1 MIGLQCRL
9 PSFRIGYSGS
19 KEEVGLE
26 HKLDGWMGR
35 VCPDREGGAGY
46 FR

>member
-26 HKLDGWMGR
+26 HKLDGWVGFVLTER
-35 VCPDREGGAGY
+35 VGQGISGE
-46 FR
+46 